1 MIAHPSPARAVPTNA
16 YDPRVTDQWV
26 RSADQQAI
34 DEAQAIVDA
43 QPSADI
49 IVRRYPGVPEAAVVD
64 FKADAAQM
72 IPAGWYPIAQQFIS
86 DGPGVARVATLGVL
100 ALAGTP
106 AGELIVTWQYERS
119 EAPAPPDRPAAG

>member
-1 MIAHPSPARAVPTNA
+1 MIAHPSPARAVPANA

-72 IPAGWYPIAQQFIS
+72 IPSGWYPVSLTYASILLDPATLLALGSLAIAKVPGGSLVVTYRYQ
-86 DGPGVARVATLGVL
+86 GPG
-100 ALAGTP
+100 
-106 AGELIVTWQYERS
+106 S
-119 EAPAPPDRPAAG
+119 APDVG